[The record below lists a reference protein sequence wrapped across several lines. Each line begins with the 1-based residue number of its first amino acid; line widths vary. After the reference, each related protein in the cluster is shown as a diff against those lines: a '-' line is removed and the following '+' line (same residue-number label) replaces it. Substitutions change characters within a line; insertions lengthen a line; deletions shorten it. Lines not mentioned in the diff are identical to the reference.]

1 MDVGGMQA
9 EMVHQ
14 SRDIIGPDFHIVL
27 LKWSFRLSVTAH
39 IEIDAAKCLRED
51 WRGCSKI
58 KVSEAS
64 AMDLDDRIAFAGLFV
79 PDSDTVDSRVRHWV
93 SFLRCCRRVGNL
105 SVKAPNWVA
114 KLSLKRALIPHR
126 SRALAKA
133 AADLTH

>member
-1 MDVGGMQA
+1 VDVGGMQA
-9 EMVHQ
+9 KMVHQ
-14 SRDIIGPDFHIVL
+14 SRDIVGPDFHIVL
-27 LKWSFRLSVTAH
+27 LKWSFRLPVTAH
-39 IEIDAAKCLRED
+39 IKIDAAKCLRED

-64 AMDLDDRIAFAGLFV
+64 AMDLDDRIAFAGLLV

-93 SFLRCCRRVGNL
+93 FFGVVGGWGLNL

-133 AADLTH
+133 VADLTH